1 MSSAV
6 VTITSSS
13 EETDSD
19 DIVAS
24 SSSELPVSSS
34 GNISPSG
41 SEEMISSSSLSEGLS
56 SEADSF
62 RNSSSVW
69 GAGFEKESFFNPD
82 VTYGTLVDERD
93 GKIYKTVV
101 IGSQTW
107 MAENLNYADS
117 VQTPSLKESSWC
129 RNDDADECSIFG
141 RLYTWIAAID
151 SISLANDANDPQNC
165 GYGVVCD
172 RLKDDALALAP
183 VQGVCPNGWH
193 LLSLAEWETLF
204 ESVDGWKNSGT
215 FLKSNFGWVDD
226 GNGNNQYGFSAVAA
240 GSRNAQGRFLLAA
253 VNLIFGPL
261 PKMKVKIIMADT
273 HITCS

>member
-1 MSSAV
+1 M
-6 VTITSSS
+6 
-13 EETDSD
+13 
-19 DIVAS
+19 
-24 SSSELPVSSS
+24 
-34 GNISPSG
+34 
-41 SEEMISSSSLSEGLS
+41 
-56 SEADSF
+56 
-62 RNSSSVW
+62 
-69 GAGFEKESFFNPD
+69 
-82 VTYGTLVDERD
+82 VDERD

-193 LLSLAEWETLF
+193 LPSLAEWETLF
-204 ESVDGWKNSGT
+204 ESVGGCESDFWSVTQNESEDYHGRYAYYVFMT
-215 FLKSNFGWVDD
+215 CYADYAFLQGSDCVKSNAMSFAASRIS
-226 GNGNNQYGFSAVAA
+226 QYSSLIKNVC
-240 GSRNAQGRFLLAA
+240 Q
-253 VNLIFGPL
+253 NLRVI
-261 PKMKVKIIMADT
+261 VV
-273 HITCS
+273 